1 MSNNDNIFL
10 EIIEEEDEDLNGE
23 DLNDEDLDDED
34 LDDED
39 LDDEDLDDEEL
50 DDEELE
56 ELNRLK
62 EITEKL
68 WSEDHLTHTYENIKK
83 NEKIDKKNKRIHVIQ
98 SNFSLKKKY
107 NKNLTNKNSIK
118 NNNVKTLQRKPRYRG
133 FMAF

>member
-23 DLNDEDLDDED
+23 DLNDED

>member
-107 NKNLTNKNSIK
+107 NKNSIK